1 MRSMWT
7 AAQRRT
13 GWKTI
18 DSSPTGHWSGHV
30 KKWIC
35 SLFIWSKCDLKSSSS
50 SSSLLWLFPCAP
62 RSQVSVQLPC
72 VKVLIHPSYQS
83 YWIALC
89 SGIVFYWIYGHV
101 SVHLTFST
109 RKLPAIVYSDLGS
122 TNTSVP
128 NSKCPH
134 YIREHL
140 VILAQL
146 HLYLYLRILINQKM
160 SKHSSEMY
168 GRLTSE
174 IRWWWEITIC
184 TAIARLRT
192 LFLAHSVTCL
202 NTDMFHSVSF

>member
-13 GWKTI
+13 GWKTT

-89 SGIVFYWIYGHV
+89 SGIAFVFNIWTRV
-101 SVHLTFST
+101 SAFNIFQPVNSQRSFILTWAAQILLCQT
-109 RKLPAIVYSDLGS
+109 P
-122 TNTSVP
+122 SV
-128 NSKCPH
+128 
-134 YIREHL
+134 
-140 VILAQL
+140 
-146 HLYLYLRILINQKM
+146 RI
-160 SKHSSEMY
+160 
-168 GRLTSE
+168 TSE
-174 IRWWWEITIC
+174 SNSWYCRRFIYIC
-184 TAIARLRT
+184 A
-192 LFLAHSVTCL
+192 
-202 NTDMFHSVSF
+202 